1 MSSDHYGDTGN
12 SVRDEVAGV
21 DTANLFHV
29 IDRDNVHGLNLS
41 VPEDAKVLIKP
52 WDEREDTSRYA
63 DSGVDDQMVIHVPF
77 IQNVRV
83 RSILLKLGRGELTP
97 RHLRIYA
104 NYSNIVDFAEAETT
118 KPQLNIS
125 LLEGETGVAEYPLRA
140 AAFANVHSLSLH
152 FNEAVG
158 EEVSRLYYIGFKGD
172 TRQIQNAGL
181 QKLEVPT
188 ENAADARLID
198 RLRDKSAS
206 QQSTAR

>member
-1 MSSDHYGDTGN
+1 MSSDHYADTGD

-41 VPEDAKVLIKP
+41 VPEDAKALIKP
-52 WDEREDTSRYA
+52 WDEREDTTRYA
-63 DSGVDDQMVIHVPF
+63 DSGVDDQMVIHIPF

-104 NYSNIVDFAEAETT
+104 NHSNIVDFAEAETT

-172 TRQIQNAGL
+172 TRQMQNSGL

-188 ENAADARLID
+188 ENAADARLIA

>member
-1 MSSDHYGDTGN
+1 MSSDHYGDTGT
-12 SVRDEVAGV
+12 SVRDEIAGV

-41 VPEDAKVLIKP
+41 VPEDAKALIKP
-52 WDEREDTSRYA
+52 WDEREDTTRYA
-63 DSGVDDQMVIHVPF
+63 DSGVDDQLVIHIPF

-104 NYSNIVDFAEAETT
+104 NHPNIVDFAEAETT

>member
-1 MSSDHYGDTGN
+1 MSSDHYADTGD

-41 VPEDAKVLIKP
+41 VPEDAKALIKP
-52 WDEREDTSRYA
+52 WDEREDTTRYA
-63 DSGVDDQMVIHVPF
+63 DSGVDDQMVIHIPF

-104 NYSNIVDFAEAETT
+104 NHSNIVDFAEAETT

-158 EEVSRLYYIGFKGD
+158 EEVSRLYYIGCKGD
-172 TRQIQNAGL
+172 TRQMQNSGL

-188 ENAADARLID
+188 ENAADARLIA